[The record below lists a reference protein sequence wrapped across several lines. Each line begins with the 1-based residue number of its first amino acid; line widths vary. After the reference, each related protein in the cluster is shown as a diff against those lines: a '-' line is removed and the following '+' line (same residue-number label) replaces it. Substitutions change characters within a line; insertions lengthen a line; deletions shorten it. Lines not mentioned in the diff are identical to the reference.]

1 MDIEINY
8 PYGIPFYTNV
18 DMIFFTII
26 NNSQDVIYI
35 YIMNDKNEKKLANIV
50 FSFTKKKFNFPNRSK
65 ISVYLEKD
73 LKREICFINIKN
85 GWTYIYP

>member
-18 DMIFFTII
+18 DMIFFSII

-50 FSFTKKKFNFPNRSK
+50 LPFSKKKFNFPK
-65 ISVYLEKD
+65 ISIYLEKNS
-73 LKREICFINIKN
+73 KKMICVIKIQQN
-85 GWTYIYP
+85 WTYIYP